1 MRAIQLFEEQAAFT
15 LGNMAADSPHCRDT
29 VVANGALVP
38 LARLLDTQAGVRLVA
53 KGEQHR
59 RVHSHRGTHELKGVV
74 FTLQRPFEVIAA
86 AAFAMANIL
95 HGGKQHVPAAW
106 QTGMAPAL
114 VEHMRVSVWRTCRI
128 FCD

>member
-1 MRAIQLFEEQAAFT
+1 M
-15 LGNMAADSPHCRDT
+15 
-29 VVANGALVP
+29 
-38 LARLLDTQAGVRLVA
+38 
-53 KGEQHR
+53 
-59 RVHSHRGTHELKGVV
+59 HSHRGTHVKGIV
-74 FTLQRPFEVIAA
+74 FTVQRPFEVIAA

-114 VEHMRVSVWRTCRI
+114 VEHMRVSVWRTRRI